1 MCFKNSKHDVALS
14 MSRLTG
20 KSYENS
26 LMDLNRVDKPSVF
39 NSFGNLDIQG
49 FGRMARSEGASNLA
63 VTKEVS
69 RLTSMSFENSLM
81 ALNMIPLKPLK

>member
-1 MCFKNSKHDVALS
+1 MCLKNSKHDVALS
-14 MSRLTG
+14 VSRLTG

-26 LMDLNRVDKPSVF
+26 LMDLNRVDKPSTF
-39 NSFGNLDIQG
+39 NSCGNFDIQS
-49 FGRMARSEGASNLA
+49 FGRLARSEGASNLT